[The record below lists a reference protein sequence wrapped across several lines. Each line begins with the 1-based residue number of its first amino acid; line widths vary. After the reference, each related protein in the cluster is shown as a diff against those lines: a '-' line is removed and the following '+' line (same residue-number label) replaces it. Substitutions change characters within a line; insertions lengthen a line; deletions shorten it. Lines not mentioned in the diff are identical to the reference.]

1 MFDIKITGGTVV
13 DGTGEA
19 GRRADVGIAG
29 DRIEAI
35 GDLSQAEAG
44 RTIDAEGLTVSPG
57 FIDTHVHSDAAL
69 LTDPQHPEGI
79 LQGITT
85 EILGQDGLSYCPL
98 SGDNYRVYGR
108 YLRGILGDPPEG
120 LDASSVAT
128 FREAYRG
135 TTAVNTA
142 YLIAHGALRLET
154 CGFEDVPMTGDR
166 LEHAQRLVR
175 EGMEQGA
182 VGLATGLSYHPQAWS
197 DTTELVEICRPV
209 AEAGG
214 VYVTHLRD
222 VNTDRAFGEGGV
234 PEALEVGRRSGVKV
248 HFSHYRTAAHNA
260 GDVGGRFAAIDA
272 AGDAVSISGDL
283 YPYPTGSTFPASN
296 LPSYAHRGGPD
307 AIIERLQDPEE
318 MPKIVE
324 HIEAS
329 MKRPLIEA
337 VLSYLPNHPHFEGMV
352 MGDIA
357 ESMGMGL
364 GEALCQLLLL
374 RRTCRSPSGGRRR
387 TASTPG
393 TVRSAARFPG
403 LPGAARLHGRQ
414 RLDPRRQLPP
424 PAGLRHVPQVH
435 RPAQA
440 QVQRAVAGD
449 GHPARHRQP
458 GQEVRADAQGPHR
471 EGLLRRRGRVRRGP
485 HHRHGDLRRP
495 RAAPRGHPLCAGER
509 PGSRRRRNADRVLA
523 GQPVP

>member
-1 MFDIKITGGTVV
+1 MFDIKIIGGTVV

-19 GRRADVGIAG
+19 GRRADVGITG

-44 RTIDAEGLTVSPG
+44 RIIDAEGLTLSPG

-98 SGDNYRVYGR
+98 SADNYKVYGR

-154 CGFEDVPMTGDR
+154 CGFSDVPMTGDR

-248 HFSHYRTAAHNA
+248 HFSHYRTATHNA
-260 GDVGGRFAAIDA
+260 GDVAESLRRDRRGRGRGEHLRRPLPVPDGQYIPRQQPAELRPPGRPGRHHRATQGPG
-272 AGDAVSISGDL
+272 GDAEARRAHRGQHE
-283 YPYPTGSTFPASN
+283 AA
-296 LPSYAHRGGPD
+296 AHRGGP
-307 AIIERLQDPEE
+307 
-318 MPKIVE
+318 
-324 HIEAS
+324 
-329 MKRPLIEA
+329 
-337 VLSYLPNHPHFEGMV
+337 VL
-352 MGDIA
+352 
-357 ESMGMGL
+357 
-364 GEALCQLLLL
+364 
-374 RRTCRSPSGGRRR
+374 
-387 TASTPG
+387 
-393 TVRSAARFPG
+393 
-403 LPGAARLHGRQ
+403 
-414 RLDPRRQLPP
+414 
-424 PAGLRHVPQVH
+424 
-435 RPAQA
+435 PAQPP
-440 QVQRAVAGD
+440 RSS
-449 GHPARHRQP
+449 
-458 GQEVRADAQGPHR
+458 R
-471 EGLLRRRGRVRRGP
+471 EW
-485 HHRHGDLRRP
+485 
-495 RAAPRGHPLCAGER
+495 
-509 PGSRRRRNADRVLA
+509 
-523 GQPVP
+523 